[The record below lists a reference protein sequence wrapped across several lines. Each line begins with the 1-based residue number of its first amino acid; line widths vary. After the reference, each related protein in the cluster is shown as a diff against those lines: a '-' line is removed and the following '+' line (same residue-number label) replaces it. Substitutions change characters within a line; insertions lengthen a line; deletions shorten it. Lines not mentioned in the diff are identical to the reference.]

1 MALIIFNSKIEIHL
15 ITLRQAISR
24 DLNTLKAFEQLLIKF
39 EKTLTPTLKNSHINY
54 YDLEAYIKNPEVSV
68 VVAVENEE
76 LIASGYGL
84 IQKNLPYKNP
94 DKYILL
100 GFMYV
105 IPAFRGMGIN
115 KKVIEYLIEWG
126 NSKGINEFKLDVY
139 SQNTSAIKAYQKLG
153 FSSELFNMR
162 LNTDK

>member
-1 MALIIFNSKIEIHL
+1 L
-15 ITLRQAISR
+15 ITLRQASSG
-24 DLNTLKAFEQLLIKF
+24 DLKTLKAFEQRLIKF
-39 EKTLTPTLKNSHINY
+39 EKTLTPTLKHSHINY

-68 VVAVENEE
+68 VVAEKNEE

-105 IPAFRGMGIN
+105 IPTFRGIGIN
-115 KKVIEYLIEWG
+115 KRVIEYLIEWG
-126 NSKGINEFKLDVY
+126 NNIGINEFKLDVY
-139 SQNTSAIKAYQKLG
+139 SQNVSAIKAYQKLG